1 MTFTAIAV
9 HSMGIV
15 AYTQEALAAIAG
27 VDKAIGACA
36 QNGLVFIVGAA
47 IELVVMVAVFLVRQG
62 AILSLTVRLIVVQG
76 RDGGL
81 PRTLGSHSA
90 WNGLLNIVIIVIV
103 GGIPVLSRRFVVALK
118 LSKDRSCRYYKS
130 ISLVSEKSAL
140 STRISPTSS
149 VG

>member
-9 HSMGIV
+9 HSMRIV

-47 IELVVMVAVFLVRQG
+47 IELIVMVAVFLVRQG

-76 RDGGL
+76 RDRRL
-81 PRTLGSHSA
+81 PWTLRPYSA
-90 WNGLLNIVIIVIV
+90 GDGLLNVVVVVIV
-103 GGIPVLSRRFVVALK
+103 AGRCPVLSTRFVVALK

-130 ISLVSEKSAL
+130 ISLVSEKVHYQQRFHL
-140 STRISPTSS
+140 L
-149 VG
+149 G

>member
-47 IELVVMVAVFLVRQG
+47 IELIVMVAVFLVRQG
-62 AILSLTVRLIVVQG
+62 AILSLTVRLIVV
-76 RDGGL
+76 
-81 PRTLGSHSA
+81 
-90 WNGLLNIVIIVIV
+90 
-103 GGIPVLSRRFVVALK
+103 
-118 LSKDRSCRYYKS
+118 
-130 ISLVSEKSAL
+130 
-140 STRISPTSS
+140 
-149 VG
+149 